1 MNHIL
6 RNKAAIFDM
15 DGLLIDSE
23 PFWYQS
29 EISVLSEMGVD
40 TSKINPN
47 EVLGLRI
54 NQVVELYYQ
63 QSPWKGATINDVVDK
78 IVDRTMEKIIE
89 HRPLLPGVLEALEMA
104 RSLDMKIGLASASP
118 HRLLN
123 MVVELFDFTQYFDC
137 ISSAEY
143 LPYSKPHPEV
153 YLMTAEKLGVS
164 PLQSVAFE
172 DSLHGM
178 IATKAARMRSV
189 VVPNKEIKDDPRWV
203 LADIKLDS
211 LTELRKDDIL

>member
-143 LPYSKPHPEV
+143 LLYSKPHPEV

>member
-123 MVVELFDFTQYFDC
+123 MVVELFDLTQYFDC